1 MICRYERTI
10 FRSQEGFCIFA
21 YTTEDQSVP
30 MEARRN
36 SYHTGKKI
44 HFSAV
49 GHRLPETDSVEVDLT
64 GKWQQSKY
72 GVQLTVEKCEQRLPT
87 ANKDI
92 IAYLSSGFIK
102 GIGPETAKAIVAR
115 FGAKTFEVMDND
127 PQQLLTIKGI
137 KQAKLQK
144 IIASYEKTRKLSA
157 LTAFLAPFD
166 VSEKKIEKIQEQFGD
181 DSLNIVKRD
190 PFQLCRIRGFG
201 FLTVDA
207 IAKKTKV
214 SLKNPLRYA
223 GAINYTL
230 EEAKNA
236 GHLFLLREVV
246 IDRCHGLLNDG
257 FDSEV
262 VAKAEISSALFD
274 EHQNG
279 NVYVEKERVYLTF
292 ERTCEVQA
300 AKRLVSLLLSDP
312 VPAIQNLD
320 QEIKRTEAKI
330 GLTLAP
336 SQRNAVKLCLEN
348 RCSIITGGPGVG
360 KTATLR
366 AILDIYRRL
375 NPDHELLLAA
385 PTGKASR
392 RMTEQTGLPAYTL
405 HAAMGLITE
414 EDFEQTTPD
423 FLDADFVVV
432 DEYSMVDMKLT
443 YALFQRLK
451 PGVQIL
457 FVGDPDQLPS
467 VGAGNV
473 LRELLRCGVVPTAV
487 LDTVFRQ
494 AANSRIY
501 LNAHAVNNNDT
512 HLIYGDDFSLYEA
525 KDGEAAAALVIQAY
539 LSEVKQKGIE
549 GVQILSPFRK
559 RGAVGADQL
568 NKEIRDMINPQRK
581 GVNELRVGTRV
592 FREGDRIIQMKNN
605 ETVSNGDVGAIERI
619 YQDEEGEALVDIKL
633 FDGREVTYTG
643 DLMDDVDWSYCIT
656 IHKSQGSEVPTA
668 IIPILKEH
676 YVMLRRNLLYTA
688 ISRAKEK
695 VLLIGQR
702 QAIYMAIH
710 RSDVDKRNTVFADR
724 IVAYLNRETQ
734 KRAC

>member
-10 FRSQEGFCIFA
+10 YKSNEGFCIFLYA
-21 YTTEDQSVP
+21 TDDQTVP

-36 SYHTGKKI
+36 NYSKKI
-44 HFSAV
+44 HFSAI
-49 GHRLPETDSVEVDLT
+49 GHYLPETDSVEVDLT
-64 GKWQQSKY
+64 GKWQQSSY
-72 GVQLTVEKCEQRLPT
+72 GVQLSVEKCEQRLPT
-87 ANKDI
+87 DNNGIA
-92 IAYLSSGFIK
+92 AYLSSGFIK
-102 GIGPETAKAIVAR
+102 GIGPETARAIVAR
-115 FGAKTFEVMDND
+115 FGSRTFDVMDND
-127 PQQLLTIKGI
+127 PQQLLSIKGI
-137 KQAKLQK
+137 KQAKLRK

-157 LTAFLAPFD
+157 LTAFLAPYD
-166 VSEKKIEKIQEQFGD
+166 VSEKKIEKIQEAFGD

-223 GAINYTL
+223 GAISYVL
-230 EEAKNA
+230 EEARGS
-236 GHLFLLREVV
+236 GHLFLLRDNLIE
-246 IDRCHGLLNDG
+246 RCHVLLNDG
-257 FDSEV
+257 FEQEV
-262 VAKAEISSALFD
+262 VSTTEISNALYG

-279 NVYVEKERVYLTF
+279 NIYVERERVYLMF

-312 VPAIQNLD
+312 LPAIRNLD
-320 QEIKRTEAKI
+320 QEIRKTEAKI

-336 SQRNAVKLCLEN
+336 SQRGAVKLCLEN

-366 AILDIYRRL
+366 AILDIYGRL

-392 RMTEQTGLPAYTL
+392 RITEQTGLPAFTL
-405 HAAMGLITE
+405 HSAMGIVSEEDTE
-414 EDFEQTTPD
+414 EKTPE
-423 FLDADFVVV
+423 FLTADFVVV
-432 DEYSMVDMKLT
+432 DEYSMVDMRMT

-467 VGAGNV
+467 VGPGNV
-473 LRELLRCGVVPTAV
+473 LRELLRSGVVPTAV

-494 AANSRIY
+494 ASNSRIY
-501 LNAHAVNNNDT
+501 LNAHAVNNNNT
-512 HLIYGDDFSLYEA
+512 RLIYGDDFALYEA
-525 KDGEAAAALVIQAY
+525 KDGEAAAALVIKAY
-539 LSEVKQKGIE
+539 LSEVNQKGIE

-559 RGAVGADQL
+559 RGAVSADQL
-568 NKEIRDMINPQRK
+568 NKEIRDLVNPARK
-581 GVNELRVGTRV
+581 GANELRHGTRV
-592 FREGDRIIQMKNN
+592 FREGDRIIQTKNN
-605 ETVSNGDVGAIERI
+605 DTVSNGDVGVIERV
-619 YQDEEGEALVDIKL
+619 YQDEDGETLVDIKL
-633 FDGREVTYTG
+633 FDGRAVTYTG
-643 DLMDDVDWSYCIT
+643 DQMDDVDWSYCIT
-656 IHKSQGSEVPTA
+656 IHKSQGAEVPTA
-668 IIPILKEH
+668 IIPLLKEH
-676 YVMLRRNLLYTA
+676 YIMLRRNLLYTA

-695 VLLIGQR
+695 VILIGQR
-702 QAIYMAIH
+702 QAVYMAIH

-724 IVAYLNRETQ
+724 IVTYLNRETQ
-734 KRAC
+734 RRAC

>member
-10 FRSQEGFCIFA
+10 YKSNEGFCIFLYA
-21 YTTEDQSVP
+21 TDDQAVP

-36 SYHTGKKI
+36 NYSKKI
-44 HFSAV
+44 HFSAI
-49 GHRLPETDSVEVDLT
+49 GHYLPETDSVEVDLT
-64 GKWQQSKY
+64 GKWQQSSY
-72 GVQLTVEKCEQRLPT
+72 GVQLSVEKCEQRLPT
-87 ANKDI
+87 DNNGIA
-92 IAYLSSGFIK
+92 AYLSSGFIK
-102 GIGPETAKAIVAR
+102 GIGPETARAIVAR
-115 FGAKTFEVMDND
+115 FGSRTFDVMDND
-127 PQQLLTIKGI
+127 PQQLLSIKGI
-137 KQAKLQK
+137 KQAKLRK

-157 LTAFLAPFD
+157 LTAFLAPYD
-166 VSEKKIEKIQEQFGD
+166 VSEKKIEKIQEAFGD

-223 GAINYTL
+223 GAISYVL
-230 EEAKNA
+230 EEARGS
-236 GHLFLLREVV
+236 GHLFLLRDNLIE
-246 IDRCHGLLNDG
+246 RCHVLLNDG
-257 FDSEV
+257 FEQEV
-262 VAKAEISSALFD
+262 VSTTEISNALYG

-279 NVYVEKERVYLTF
+279 NIYVERERVYLMF

-312 VPAIQNLD
+312 LPAIRNLD
-320 QEIKRTEAKI
+320 QEIRKTEAKI

-336 SQRNAVKLCLEN
+336 SQRGAVKLCLEN

-366 AILDIYRRL
+366 AILDIYGRL

-392 RMTEQTGLPAYTL
+392 RITEQTGLPAFTL
-405 HAAMGLITE
+405 HSAMGIVSEEDTE
-414 EDFEQTTPD
+414 EKTPE
-423 FLDADFVVV
+423 FLTADFVVV
-432 DEYSMVDMKLT
+432 DEYSMVDMRMT

-467 VGAGNV
+467 VGPGNV
-473 LRELLRCGVVPTAV
+473 LRELLRSGVVPTAV

-494 AANSRIY
+494 ASNSRIY
-501 LNAHAVNNNDT
+501 LNAHAVNNNNT
-512 HLIYGDDFSLYEA
+512 RLIYGDDFALYEA
-525 KDGEAAAALVIQAY
+525 KDGEAAAALVIKAY
-539 LSEVKQKGIE
+539 LSEVNQKGIE

-559 RGAVGADQL
+559 RGAVSADQL
-568 NKEIRDMINPQRK
+568 NKEIRDLVNPARK
-581 GVNELRVGTRV
+581 GANELRHGTRV
-592 FREGDRIIQMKNN
+592 FREGDRIIQTKNN
-605 ETVSNGDVGAIERI
+605 DTVSNGDVGVIERV
-619 YQDEEGEALVDIKL
+619 YQDEDGETLVDIKL
-633 FDGREVTYTG
+633 FDGRAVTYTG
-643 DLMDDVDWSYCIT
+643 DQMDDVDWSYCIT
-656 IHKSQGSEVPTA
+656 IHKSQGAEVPTA
-668 IIPILKEH
+668 IIPLLKEH
-676 YVMLRRNLLYTA
+676 YIMLRRNLLYTA

-695 VLLIGQR
+695 VILIGQR
-702 QAIYMAIH
+702 QAVYMAIH

-724 IVAYLNRETQ
+724 IVTYLNRETQ
-734 KRAC
+734 RRAC

>member
-10 FRSQEGFCIFA
+10 YKSNEGFCIFLYA
-21 YTTEDQSVP
+21 TDDQTVP

-36 SYHTGKKI
+36 NYSKKI
-44 HFSAV
+44 HFSAI
-49 GHRLPETDSVEVDLT
+49 GHYLPETDSVEVDLT
-64 GKWQQSKY
+64 GKWQQSSY
-72 GVQLTVEKCEQRLPT
+72 GVQLSVEKCEQRLPT
-87 ANKDI
+87 GNNEIA
-92 IAYLSSGFIK
+92 AYLSSGFVK

-115 FGAKTFEVMDND
+115 FGSRTFDVMDND
-127 PQQLLTIKGI
+127 PQQLLSIKGI

-144 IIASYEKTRKLSA
+144 IITSYEKTRKLSA
-157 LTAFLAPFD
+157 LTAFLAPYD
-166 VSEKKIEKIQEQFGD
+166 VSEKKIEKIQETFGD
-181 DSLNIVKRD
+181 DSLNIAKRD

-223 GAINYTL
+223 GAINYVL
-230 EEAKNA
+230 EEARSS
-236 GHLFLLREVV
+236 GHLFLLRDNLIE
-246 IDRCHGLLNDG
+246 RCHALLNDG
-257 FDSEV
+257 FEQEV
-262 VAKAEISSALFD
+262 VSTTEISNALYG
-274 EHQNG
+274 EYQNG
-279 NVYVEKERVYLTF
+279 NIYVERERVYLMF

-312 VPAIQNLD
+312 LPAIGNLD
-320 QEIKRTEAKI
+320 QEIRKTEAKI

-336 SQRNAVKLCLEN
+336 SQRGAVKLCLEN

-366 AILDIYRRL
+366 AILDIYSRL

-392 RMTEQTGLPAYTL
+392 RITEQTGLPAFTL
-405 HAAMGLITE
+405 HSAMGIVSE
-414 EDFEQTTPD
+414 EDMEEKSPE
-423 FLDADFVVV
+423 FLTADFVVV
-432 DEYSMVDMKLT
+432 DEYSMVDMRMT

-467 VGAGNV
+467 VGPGNV
-473 LRELLRCGVVPTAV
+473 LRELLRSSVVPTAV

-494 AANSRIY
+494 ASNSRIY
-501 LNAHAVNNNDT
+501 LNAHAVNNNNT
-512 HLIYGDDFSLYEA
+512 RLIYGDDFALYEA
-525 KDGEAAAALVIQAY
+525 KDGEAAAALVIKAY

-568 NKEIRDMINPQRK
+568 NKEIRDLINPARK
-581 GVNELRVGTRV
+581 GANELRHGMRV
-592 FREGDRIIQMKNN
+592 FREGDRIIQTKNN
-605 ETVSNGDVGAIERI
+605 DTVSNGDVGVIERI
-619 YQDEEGEALVDIKL
+619 YQDEDGETLVDIKL
-633 FDGREVTYTG
+633 FDGRAVAYTG
-643 DLMDDVDWSYCIT
+643 DMMDDVDWSYCIT

-668 IIPILKEH
+668 IIPLLKEH
-676 YVMLRRNLLYTA
+676 YIMLRRNLLYTA

-695 VLLIGQR
+695 VILIGQR
-702 QAIYMAIH
+702 QAVYMAIH

-724 IVAYLNRETQ
+724 IVAYLNREKQ
-734 KRAC
+734 RRAC

>member
-10 FRSQEGFCIFA
+10 YKSNEGYCIFLYA
-21 YTTEDQSVP
+21 TDDQSVP

-36 SYHTGKKI
+36 SYSKKI
-44 HFSAV
+44 YFSAI
-49 GHRLPETDSVEVDLT
+49 GHYLPETDSVEVDLS
-64 GKWQQSKY
+64 GKWQQSSY
-72 GVQLTVEKCEQRLPT
+72 GVQLSVEKCEQRLPT
-87 ANKDI
+87 NNNGI
-92 IAYLSSGFIK
+92 VAYLSSGFIK

-115 FGAKTFEVMDND
+115 FGSKTLDVMDND
-127 PQQLLTIKGI
+127 PQQLLSIKGI

-157 LTAFLAPFD
+157 LTAFLAPYD
-166 VSEKKIEKIQEQFGD
+166 VSEKKIEKIQEKFGD

-223 GAINYTL
+223 GAIGYAL
-230 EEAKNA
+230 EEARNS
-236 GHLFLLREVV
+236 GHLFLLRDTLIE
-246 IDRCHGLLNDG
+246 RCHILLNDG
-257 FDSEV
+257 FEQEV
-262 VAKAEISSALFD
+262 VSASEISAALLS
-274 EHQNG
+274 EHQEG
-279 NVYVEKERVYLTF
+279 NIYVERERVYLTF

-312 VPAIQNLD
+312 VPTIRYLD
-320 QEIKRTEAKI
+320 QEIKKTEAKI
-330 GLTLAP
+330 GLTLAS
-336 SQRNAVKLCLEN
+336 SQCSAVALCLEN
-348 RCSIITGGPGVG
+348 RCSIMTGGPGVG

-366 AILDIYRRL
+366 AILDIYQRL
-375 NPDHELLLAA
+375 HPDHELLLAA

-392 RMTEQTGLPAYTL
+392 RMTEQTGLPAFTL
-405 HAAMGLITE
+405 HSAMGITSE
-414 EDFEQTTPD
+414 EDLETKSPE
-423 FLDADFVVV
+423 FLTADFVVV
-432 DEYSMVDMKLT
+432 DEYSMVDMRMT

-473 LRELLRCGVVPTAV
+473 LRELLRCNVIPTAV

-494 AANSRIY
+494 ASNSRIY

-512 HLIYGDDFSLYEA
+512 HLIYGDDFALYEA
-525 KDGEAAAALVIQAY
+525 QDGNAAAALVIKAY
-539 LSEVKQKGIE
+539 LAEVKRKGIE

-568 NKEIRDMINPQRK
+568 NKEIRDLINPARK
-581 GVNELRVGTRV
+581 GINELKIGTRV
-592 FREGDRIIQMKNN
+592 FREGDRIIQTKNN
-605 ETVSNGDVGAIERI
+605 DTVSNGDVGIIKRI
-619 YQDEEGEALVDIKL
+619 YQDEDGETLVDISL
-633 FDGREVTYTG
+633 FDGRAVTYTG

-668 IIPILKEH
+668 IIPLLKEH
-676 YVMLRRNLLYTA
+676 YIMLRRNLLYTA

-695 VLLIGQR
+695 VILIGQR
-702 QAIYMAIH
+702 QAVYMAIH

-724 IVAYLNRETQ
+724 IVAYLNREAQ
-734 KRAC
+734 RRAC